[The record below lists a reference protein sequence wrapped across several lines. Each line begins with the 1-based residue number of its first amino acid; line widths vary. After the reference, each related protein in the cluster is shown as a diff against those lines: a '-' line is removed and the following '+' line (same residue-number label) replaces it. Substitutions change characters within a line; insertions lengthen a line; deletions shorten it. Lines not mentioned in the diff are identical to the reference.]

1 MLNTES
7 SRLSRLVDVDER
19 EEFNDSHFWR
29 IPEVDLPDDISDE
42 AVGAPLLGLEQR
54 FGKPATTAAVG
65 GALLFLC
72 SFLVSTSVFEF

>member
-1 MLNTES
+1 MLNTET
-7 SRLSRLVDVDER
+7 SRLVDVDER

-65 GALLFLC
+65 GELLFLC
-72 SFLVSTSVFEF
+72 FFVVSASVFKF